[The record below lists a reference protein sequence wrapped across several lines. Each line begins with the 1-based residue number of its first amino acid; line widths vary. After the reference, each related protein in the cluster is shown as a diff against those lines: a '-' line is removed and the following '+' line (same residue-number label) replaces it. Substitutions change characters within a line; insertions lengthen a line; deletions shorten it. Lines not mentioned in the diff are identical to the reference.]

1 MLTSQ
6 RNGAQVI
13 IHKDMLILEVLQ
25 QYPRTKTVFDRYS
38 MPCDR
43 CMGAVRGSLADGAR
57 MHGVPLAVLVRE
69 LEESIITGESFGR
82 EPGRNQG
89 CEG

>member
-1 MLTSQ
+1 VR
-6 RNGAQVI
+6 RNGAQVM
-13 IHKDMLILEVLQ
+13 IHKDMLILEILQ
-25 QYPRTKTVFDRYS
+25 KYPQTKKVFDRYS

-57 MHGVPLAVLVRE
+57 MHGLPLNRLMQE
-69 LEESIITGESFGR
+69 LEECIITEANLRAESR
-82 EPGRNQG
+82 PTEG

>member
-1 MLTSQ
+1 V
-6 RNGAQVI
+6 R

-25 QYPRTKTVFDRYS
+25 QYPQTRTVFDRYS

-57 MHGVPLAVLVRE
+57 MHGVPLEALLRE
-69 LEESIITGESFGR
+69 LEECVVTVMRLGR
-82 EPGRNQG
+82 ESEPD
-89 CEG
+89 